1 MRICSACIL
10 STASFSRS
18 LGPLNASPLSAPPA
32 AAAAAAVAPA
42 AALLLLDATKALYV
56 AMRSTSCG
64 WPVPPPP
71 CASAESAILP
81 SVTSQS
87 TSSVGTS
94 SSMTP
99 ARRALCLLTRSRVL
113 PYSVLYERSGSS
125 SPSERTITSRRSDR
139 SINMMPSESGC
150 ESVIKSCVMTCAALT
165 VSACFSCCLTSGTL
179 LGRLV
184 WWAAVAAAGAD
195 AGAAAAGAAASL
207 SDAAGRFPPSAADC
221 SCRAGSG
228 GGARFWPVMSNF
240 DISASRGS
248 SGFMLRFYALL
259 CLNPRS
265 LPRQLSLRGGL
276 LPMPALRIGPHS
288 KDFFQSGTS
297 DNCADRRV
305 KLEVSWPRSC
315 SFIEAPRPMPPRASD
330 AGRPAMS

>member
-1 MRICSACIL
+1 MWCGVVCVCGWGWDGGREGSGEQGERSHGGADGQGRRRAAWRAAESESQLARVLGAPVPVIAGGCASEAVAAAWGAPISLMRICSACIL

-248 SGFMLRFYALL
+248 SGFMVL
-259 CLNPRS
+259 
-265 LPRQLSLRGGL
+265 
-276 LPMPALRIGPHS
+276 
-288 KDFFQSGTS
+288 
-297 DNCADRRV
+297 
-305 KLEVSWPRSC
+305 
-315 SFIEAPRPMPPRASD
+315 
-330 AGRPAMS
+330 